1 MGCSKNSLLLFA
13 NKLLYMYAQHMALGD
28 AYTLFG
34 GMRKRDLFGV
44 MRKRDPV
51 SYSVMVGGFAKVG
64 DYMNLFGI
72 FRAIIQ
78 CGVQLENYKMPFV
91 IRASEYSRPPN
102 G

>member
-1 MGCSKNSLLLFA
+1 MLLKLIVA

-34 GMRKRDLFGV
+34 G

>member
-1 MGCSKNSLLLFA
+1 VTVNGMLQKLIVA

-34 GMRKRDLFGV
+34 G

-72 FRAIIQ
+72 FRAIIRHFQ
-78 CGVQLENYKMPFV
+78 PEKNKLITKHALVDRGHLCFTIK
-91 IRASEYSRPPN
+91 IRH
-102 G
+102 